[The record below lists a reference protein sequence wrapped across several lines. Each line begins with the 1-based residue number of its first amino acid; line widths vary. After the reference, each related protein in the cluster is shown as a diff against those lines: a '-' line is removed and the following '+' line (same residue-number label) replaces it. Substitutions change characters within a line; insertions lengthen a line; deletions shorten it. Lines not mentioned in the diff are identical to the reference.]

1 MKNTNT
7 MNRFPMFEKD
17 EPYCKKVMSDTF
29 SYLSTVMW
37 DDVALS
43 IEEVNNGF
51 SDLNETI
58 KNMNLELEGVIK

>member
-1 MKNTNT
+1 
-7 MNRFPMFEKD
+7 MFEKD

-37 DDVALS
+37 DDVALR

-51 SDLNETI
+51 TDLNETI